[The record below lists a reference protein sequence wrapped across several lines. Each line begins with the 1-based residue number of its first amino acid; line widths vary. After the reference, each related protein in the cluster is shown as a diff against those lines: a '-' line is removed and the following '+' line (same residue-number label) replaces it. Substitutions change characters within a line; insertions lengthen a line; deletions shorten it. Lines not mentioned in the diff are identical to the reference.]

1 VAKGARKIIPGFA
14 WQPRYHDHLIRDERE
29 YQRIARYIRKILPI
43 GWIGSGR
50 VMIIRGDAKFWWL
63 LKDKRITSVLIGA
76 SSPAQLLDSLLCL
89 STPDFSQ
96 DELGSFES
104 ILSNG

>member
-1 VAKGARKIIPGFA
+1 VRKK
-14 WQPRYHDHLIRDERE
+14 
-29 YQRIARYIRKILPI
+29 QRGQTLAQIAL
-43 GWIGSGR
+43 
-50 VMIIRGDAKFWWL
+50 AWL

-76 SSPAQLLDSLLCL
+76 SSPAQLLDSILCL

-96 DELGSFES
+96 DELGSIES